1 MNYRILWSP
10 WRYQYIRSTVK
21 PRKECIFC
29 EIPKMR
35 DEDVYLLY
43 RGKYSYV
50 VLNAY
55 PYNNGHLMVIPYHH
69 VDTIE
74 KLTMEELMEMM
85 ELTKKSLSVLRR
97 AFNPDGFNI
106 GINIGRAAGAGV
118 AGHVHI
124 HVVPRWVGDANFMA
138 VIAST
143 KTLPLSLRETYNIL
157 RESWEEIS
165 GNEEALDH

>member
-21 PRKECIFC
+21 PREKCIFC

-35 DEDVYLLY
+35 DEDAYLLY

-55 PYNNGHLMVIPYHH
+55 PYNSGHLMVIPYRH

-85 ELTKKSLSVLRR
+85 ELTKKSLNALRR

-157 RESWEEIS
+157 RESWEEIP

>member
-1 MNYRILWSP
+1 
-10 WRYQYIRSTVK
+10 
-21 PRKECIFC
+21 
-29 EIPKMR
+29 
-35 DEDVYLLY
+35 
-43 RGKYSYV
+43 
-50 VLNAY
+50 
-55 PYNNGHLMVIPYHH
+55 
-69 VDTIE
+69 
-74 KLTMEELMEMM
+74 MEELMEMM
-85 ELTKKSLSVLRR
+85 ELTKKSLNALRR

-157 RESWEEIS
+157 RESWEEIP